1 MMLRC
6 LHSLVTDVNYHIRPQ
21 SVVAALGSLA
31 CDILHSLRRH
41 NLLHIAPR
49 LIDYRFSFARSHG
62 AISEHRSLFVAPLS
76 TYTVIFFVTSS
87 ESDYLLIILS
97 LKVAV
102 IILTY
107 MMLMPIISFNLAK

>member
-1 MMLRC
+1 MLLRC
-6 LHSLVTDVNYHIRPQ
+6 LHSLVTAVNYHIRPQ
-21 SVVAALGSLA
+21 SVVAALGSIA
-31 CDILHSLRRH
+31 CEILHSLRGH

-62 AISEHRSLFVAPLS
+62 AINEHRSLFVAPLS
-76 TYTVIFFVTSS
+76 TSTVIFFVTSS
-87 ESDYLLIILS
+87 KSDCLLIILS

-107 MMLMPIISFNLAK
+107 MMLMSIISFNLAK